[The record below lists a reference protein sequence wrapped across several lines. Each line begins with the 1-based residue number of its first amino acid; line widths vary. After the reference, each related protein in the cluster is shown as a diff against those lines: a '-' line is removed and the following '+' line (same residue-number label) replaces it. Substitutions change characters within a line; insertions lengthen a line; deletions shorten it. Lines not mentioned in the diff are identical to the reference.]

1 MRVSTPLA
9 DVDMTIGSLTVRDGA
24 LVLENDPG
32 DAIRT
37 RTVMSPADVRRL
49 FGAILRPGVLW
60 FAFTCLFR
68 RGETS
73 AAPRSSDD
81 NHPTPNP
88 W

>member
-9 DVDMTIGSLTVRDGA
+9 DVDMTIGSLTVQDGA
-24 LVLENDPG
+24 LVLENDPA

-49 FGAILRPGVLW
+49 FGALLRPSVLW

-68 RGETS
+68 NGAPT
-73 AAPRSSDD
+73 AASEGNEDT
-81 NHPTPNP
+81 HPTPNP